1 MTDVQAQVKFVD
13 KVCPRCKAIRR
24 EQEFPSTASNADLD
38 KIYAPLESV
47 KREIRLLKTISGL
60 EDEPLR
66 CSLEVISLED
76 NARYSAL
83 SYCWGDANDRV
94 NITVNGQNISVT
106 KTLENALRRIRNVNQ
121 NTVVWADAIC
131 INQQDAAE
139 KSVQVGMMGD
149 IYSNGMR
156 KAIKGC

>member
-1 MTDVQAQVKFVD
+1 VPPM
-13 KVCPRCKAIRR
+13 
-24 EQEFPSTASNADLD
+24 QEFPSTASNADLD

-94 NITVNGQNISVT
+94 NITVNEQNISVT

-156 KAIKGC
+156 KSIKGC

>member
-76 NARYSAL
+76 NARYSA
-83 SYCWGDANDRV
+83 YH
-94 NITVNGQNISVT
+94 TVGAMRMTESISRST
-106 KTLENALRRIRNVNQ
+106 DKIFRLQKL
-121 NTVVWADAIC
+121 
-131 INQQDAAE
+131 
-139 KSVQVGMMGD
+139 
-149 IYSNGMR
+149 
-156 KAIKGC
+156 